1 MSSPEWTVPLSD
13 VTGDDELAGAVA
25 DAVRSGWWSAGPRVA
40 ELEADFASLVEA
52 RHSIAVSN
60 GTAALHLA
68 LLAADVGPG
77 DEVIT
82 PSLTF
87 VAVANTIRHVGAT
100 PVFCD
105 VQGPGDLN
113 LDPADLEAA
122 ITPRTKAMVVLHYGG
137 FPCAIDSVLE
147 IASSRGIVVVEDA
160 AHAVGATVGGRA
172 CGTLGSLGC
181 FSFFS
186 NKNLPIGE
194 GGMVVTDDDDLARRV
209 RLLRSHGMTT
219 LTWDRHRGHASSY
232 DVLLPGY
239 NYRLDDLRAAMALVQ
254 LRRLPVWNAA
264 RRRLADGYVR
274 RLHDE
279 LGLTIA
285 FAERDDRDTA
295 SHHLA
300 VAVLPDGAD
309 RDAVRGALAAARI
322 QTSVHYPPIHG
333 FAAYEAFRGRPLP
346 RTDSLADRLLTLP
359 LYPDLSEG
367 QLESVA
373 QTLLGA
379 LATGSRGSASPKP
392 DEAPVQTRSDPG
404 A

>member
-1 MSSPEWTVPLSD
+1 
-13 VTGDDELAGAVA
+13 
-25 DAVRSGWWSAGPRVA
+25 
-40 ELEADFASLVEA
+40 
-52 RHSIAVSN
+52 
-60 GTAALHLA
+60 
-68 LLAADVGPG
+68 
-77 DEVIT
+77 
-82 PSLTF
+82 
-87 VAVANTIRHVGAT
+87 
-100 PVFCD
+100 
-105 VQGPGDLN
+105 
-113 LDPADLEAA
+113 
-122 ITPRTKAMVVLHYGG
+122 
-137 FPCAIDSVLE
+137 
-147 IASSRGIVVVEDA
+147 
-160 AHAVGATVGGRA
+160 
-172 CGTLGSLGC
+172 
-181 FSFFS
+181 
-186 NKNLPIGE
+186 LPIGE

-392 DEAPVQTRSDPG
+392 DEAPVQARSDPG

>member
-1 MSSPEWTVPLSD
+1 MATPEWTVPLSD
-13 VTGDDELAGAVA
+13 VTGDEELTRAVEE
-25 DAVRSGWWSAGPRVA
+25 AVRSGWWSAGPRVA
-40 ELEADFASLVEA
+40 ELEAEFAGLVEA
-52 RHSIAVSN
+52 KHAIAVSN

-68 LLAADVGPG
+68 LLAAEVGPG

-105 VQGPGDLN
+105 VLGPGDLN
-113 LDPADLEAA
+113 LSPTDVEAA
-122 ITPRTKAMVVLHYGG
+122 ITPRTKAIVVLHYGG

-147 IASSRGIVVVEDA
+147 LAAARGIMVVEDA
-160 AHAVGATVGGRA
+160 AHAIGATVGGKA
-172 CGTLGSLGC
+172 CGTVGSLGC

-209 RLLRSHGMTT
+209 RLFRSHGMTT

-239 NYRLDDLRAAMALVQ
+239 NYRLDDIRAAMALVQ
-254 LRRLPVWNAA
+254 LRRVPAWNAA
-264 RRRLADGYVR
+264 RRRLADAYVR
-274 RLHDE
+274 RLHGE
-279 LGLTIA
+279 GGGLTIA
-285 FAERDDRDTA
+285 FAERDDRDAA

-300 VAVLPDGAD
+300 VAVLPAGAD
-309 RDAVRGALAAARI
+309 RDAIREALAAARI
-322 QTSVHYPPIHG
+322 QTSVHYPPIHR
-333 FAAYEAFRGRPLP
+333 FTAYAGHRGRPLP
-346 RTDSLADRLLTLP
+346 QTDSLAGRLLTLP

-367 QLESVA
+367 QLETVA
-373 QTLLGA
+373 QTLLDAVVKGTRASRKPDGA
-379 LATGSRGSASPKP
+379 LVP
-392 DEAPVQTRSDPG
+392 APSDSG